1 MAKHGHFERLAHLM
15 ELEAAA
21 EAEQLARRA
30 ARGGGAAERS
40 GNCLVKLAIRDQQP
54 AFGGRVVVTLGKRDQ
69 TQSLPWNRLGAGT
82 PVLLTEENVAPGVAS
97 GRAASRGWRGLVSRR
112 DQSTLDIVL
121 TQSPESENERP
132 TFRVDLADDEI
143 ARQRMKSALSQARAV
158 DRGRLAQLRDVLLG
172 SRPPNVGRVTPAT
185 ANKSTS
191 AIARP
196 TELNDSQREAIE
208 FALTAADVAI
218 IHGPPGT
225 GKTTTVVELIRQAAA
240 RGEKV
245 LACAPS
251 NLAVDNILEK
261 LVAGG
266 EKAIRLGH
274 PARVLKELQEHT
286 LDLLVDAHP
295 DVAIARRL
303 IKEANQLFDK
313 ADRFT
318 RAKPLPG
325 AKAQMR
331 AEARELLADARR
343 IESQVA
349 DHLLDTATVLCATL
363 TGLDPQVLG
372 DRVFDL
378 VVIDEAAQAIEP
390 ACWIPLLRA
399 GRVVLAGD
407 HCQLP
412 PTIISSEAARDGLA
426 VSLMERLIRDLGV
439 QISRRLTTQYRMH
452 ESIMEFSSEAFYE
465 SSLVADASVKAHL
478 LSEIPHV
485 IPGPLTSAPLTFID
499 TAGAGYD
506 EELEPDGESRRNPQ
520 EAELV
525 GQQVQSLLDSGV
537 SPRDIAVIAPYSAQV
552 RMLRGQLTIDG
563 LEIDTVDGFQ
573 GREKEAVIISLVRSN
588 AGGEIG
594 FLGDTRRMNVA
605 LTRARRKLIVIGD
618 SATIAGHPFYHKLLE
633 YFELHEAYR
642 TVWEEM

>member
-1 MAKHGHFERLAHLM
+1 MTAKHGHFERLAKLL
-15 ELEAAA
+15 ELEATA
-21 EAEQLARRA
+21 EGQQLVQRA

-40 GNCLVKLAIRDQQP
+40 GNCLVKLAIRDEQP

-69 TQSLPWNRLGAGT
+69 TQSLPWNRLSVGT
-82 PVLLTEENVAPGVAS
+82 PVLLTEENVTGQ
-97 GRAASRGWRGLVSRR
+97 RGWRGIVCRR
-112 DQSTLDIVL
+112 DQSSLDVVL
-121 TQSPESENERP
+121 TQSPEPEHDRP

-143 ARQRMKSALSQARAV
+143 ARQRMKTALSQARTA

-172 SRPPNVGRVTPAT
+172 IRPLKFEEPKSITPLDAG
-185 ANKSTS
+185 
-191 AIARP
+191 
-196 TELNDSQREAIE
+196 LNASQQEAVE
-208 FALTAADVAI
+208 FALAASDVAI

-225 GKTTTVVELIRQAAA
+225 GKTTTVVELIRQAVA

-251 NLAVDNILEK
+251 NLAVDNLLEK
-261 LVAGG
+261 LVAAG
-266 EKAIRLGH
+266 ERAIRLGH

-303 IKEANQLFDK
+303 IREANQLFGK

-331 AEARELLADARR
+331 AEARELIADARR

-349 DHLLDTATVLCATL
+349 EHLLDSATVLCATL
-363 TGLDPQVLG
+363 TGVNSEMLG
-372 DRVFDL
+372 DRTFDL
-378 VVIDEAAQAIEP
+378 VVIDEAAQSIEP

-412 PTIISSEAARDGLA
+412 PTIISNQAAREGLSI
-426 VSLMERLIRDLGV
+426 SLMERLLADLGD

-452 ESIMEFSSEAFYE
+452 ESIMGFSSEAFYE
-465 SSLVADASVKAHL
+465 SSLIADVSVKDHL
-478 LSEIPHV
+478 LHDLPGV
-485 IPGPLTSAPLTFID
+485 VAGPLTSAPLTFID
-499 TAGAGYD
+499 TAGAGFD

-520 EAELV
+520 EAEIV
-525 GQQVQSLLDSGV
+525 GRQVQSLLDAGA
-537 SPRDIAVIAPYSAQV
+537 SPRDIAVIAPYAAQV
-552 RMLRGQLTIDG
+552 RLLRGQLSTEG

-573 GREKEAVIISLVRSN
+573 GREKEAVVISLVRSN
-588 AGGEIG
+588 PNGEIG

-605 LTRARRKLIVIGD
+605 LTRARRKLIVVGD
-618 SATIAGHPFYHKLLE
+618 SATIAGHAFYHKLLE
-633 YFELHEAYR
+633 YFELHDAYR

>member
-1 MAKHGHFERLAHLM
+1 MTAKHGHFERLARFL

-21 EAEQLARRA
+21 EAEQLVQRA
-30 ARGGGAAERS
+30 TRGGRAERS
-40 GNCLVKLAIRDQQP
+40 GNCLVKLAIRDEQP
-54 AFGGRVVVTLGKRDQ
+54 AFGGRVVMTLGKRDQ
-69 TQSLPWNRLGAGT
+69 TQTLPWNRLSVGT
-82 PVLLTEENVAPGVAS
+82 PVLLTEENVTGQ
-97 GRAASRGWRGLVSRR
+97 RGWRGIVSRR
-112 DQSTLDIVL
+112 DQATLDLVL
-121 TQSPESENERP
+121 TQSPEPEHDRP

-143 ARQRMKSALSQARAV
+143 ARQRMKTALSQVRTA
-158 DRGRLAQLRDVLLG
+158 DRGRLAQLRDALLG
-172 SRPPNVGRVTPAT
+172 SRPLKVEEHKALT
-185 ANKSTS
+185 ALD
-191 AIARP
+191 RG
-196 TELNDSQREAIE
+196 LNASQREAVA
-208 FALTAADVAI
+208 FALAAADVAI

-225 GKTTTVVELIRQAAA
+225 GKTTTVVELIRQAVA

-251 NLAVDNILEK
+251 NLAVDNLLEK
-261 LVAGG
+261 LVAAG
-266 EKAIRLGH
+266 ERAIRLGH

-303 IKEANQLFDK
+303 IREANQLRDK

-318 RAKPLPG
+318 RARPLPG

-331 AEARELLADARR
+331 AEARELYADARR
-343 IESQVA
+343 IESQIA
-349 DHLLDTATVLCATL
+349 EHLLDSATVLCATL
-363 TGLDPQVLG
+363 TGVDSQMLS
-372 DRVFDL
+372 DRTFDL

-412 PTIISSEAARDGLA
+412 PTIISNEAAREGLSI
-426 VSLMERLIRDLGV
+426 SLMERLLRALGNE
-439 QISRRLTTQYRMH
+439 ISRRLTTQYRMH
-452 ESIMEFSSEAFYE
+452 ESIMGFSSEEFYE
-465 SSLVADASVKAHL
+465 SSLAADPSVKEHL
-478 LSEIPHV
+478 LSDLKDV
-485 IPGPLTSAPLTFID
+485 TPGSLTSAPLTFID
-499 TAGAGYD
+499 TAGAGFD
-506 EELEPDGESRRNPQ
+506 EEVEPDGESRRNPQ

-525 GQQVQSLLDSGV
+525 GRQVQSLLDAGV
-537 SPRDIAVIAPYSAQV
+537 NPRDIAVIAPYSAQV
-552 RMLRGQLTIDG
+552 RLLRDKIAIEG

-573 GREKEAVIISLVRSN
+573 GREKEAVVISLVRSN
-588 AGGEIG
+588 SNGEIG

-633 YFELHEAYR
+633 YFELHDAYR
-642 TVWEEM
+642 TVWQEM